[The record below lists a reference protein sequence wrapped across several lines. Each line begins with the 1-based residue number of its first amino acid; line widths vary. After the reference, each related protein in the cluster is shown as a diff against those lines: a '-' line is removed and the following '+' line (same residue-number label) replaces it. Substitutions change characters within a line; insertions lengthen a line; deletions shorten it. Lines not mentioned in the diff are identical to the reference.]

1 MKAKVAL
8 RKKREGAENNVL
20 VMRIGTNGTH
30 QKYLDL

>member
-20 VMRIGTNGTH
+20 VMRIGRTVLTKNI
-30 QKYLDL
+30 